1 MQEFSKKLQKS
12 IFSMK
17 EFLNSLNYGIGA
29 NQINNEFKQILREL
43 LVNDIV
49 KEHKN
54 KYYLNNGYVFGSL
67 DISSKGTGFLEC
79 FDESFKKDLLIEN
92 KNLKGANYKDIVAAK
107 LLPLKKRRP
116 SAKVVLV
123 LKRANETSL
132 VITKK
137 YGEAVLG
144 MNIKTGLSIALKA
157 SQKSL
162 KALPLGTILKIEN
175 ENNNII
181 EVLGHI
187 NDESVDEKISLA
199 LFNKNSEFSDACTKE
214 ALANGDSVD
223 ASMYENRI
231 DLRNLAFCTIDPIH
245 AKDFD
250 DAIYYDTQKREI
262 YVAIA
267 DVSEYV
273 YAYSTIDKEARNRG
287 FSIYFPHIAI
297 PMLPRPLSENICSL
311 KPNLDRLA
319 YCFKITLDNECK
331 VIKEELFEAII
342 NSKRRFNYDEVD
354 EILIKK
360 PHLGEFSYLYELF
373 KITSILRKNRLKNA
387 FEFRTEELR
396 MTLDENL
403 SLKSTIFEK
412 DTPSHNLIEDCML
425 LANKAAAKLIDI
437 GVFRNHLSADSKKID
452 KLINELLELGIDVK
466 FKPNLPELIRD
477 IQALADELNLR
488 AEVDKLIIKAQKK
501 AEYSSENAGHFG
513 LGFDKYTH
521 FTSPIRR
528 YSDLILHRLLKAK
541 QKKDDKLFNYLLLNI
556 QSTCESLSTL
566 EREADKVAYDFM
578 DRKFARWAAKNIGKK
593 FKALVVQNDG
603 ICIAKLDDEIKG
615 ADIILYDTRV
625 NLLQSVEVQIV
636 EADIIMAK
644 IYAKITKNLN
654 PLKAEN
660 V

>member
-1 MQEFSKKLQKS
+1 
-12 IFSMK
+12 
-17 EFLNSLNYGIGA
+17 
-29 NQINNEFKQILREL
+29 
-43 LVNDIV
+43 
-49 KEHKN
+49 
-54 KYYLNNGYVFGSL
+54 
-67 DISSKGTGFLEC
+67 
-79 FDESFKKDLLIEN
+79 
-92 KNLKGANYKDIVAAK
+92 
-107 LLPLKKRRP
+107 
-116 SAKVVLV
+116 
-123 LKRANETSL
+123 
-132 VITKK
+132 
-137 YGEAVLG
+137 VLG
-144 MNIKTGLSIALKA
+144 MNIKTGLSTALKA

-175 ENNNII
+175 QDNNII

-187 NDESVDEKISLA
+187 DDESVDEKISLA
-199 LFNKNSEFSDACTKE
+199 LFNKNNEFSDACIKE

-223 ASMYENRI
+223 ASMYENRL
-231 DLRNLAFCTIDPIH
+231 DLRTLPFCTIDPIH

-250 DAIYYDTQKREI
+250 DAIYFDTEKREL

-273 YAYSTIDKEARNRG
+273 YAYSAIDKEARSRG

-311 KPNLDRLA
+311 KPHLDRLA
-319 YCFKITLDNECK
+319 YCFKITLDLDCK
-331 VIKEELFEAII
+331 VVKEELFETII

-354 EILIKK
+354 EILIQK
-360 PHLGEFSYLYELF
+360 PDLKELSWLYKLF
-373 KITSILRKNRLKNA
+373 EITKTLRKNRLKNA

-396 MTLDENL
+396 MNLDENL
-403 SLKSTIFEK
+403 SLQSTIFEK

-425 LANKAAAKLIDI
+425 LANKAAAKLIDV
-437 GVFRNHLSADSKKID
+437 GVFRNHSSADMKKID
-452 KLINELLELGIDVK
+452 RLLNELLELGIDVK
-466 FKPNLPELIRD
+466 PKPNLPELIRD
-477 IQALADELNLR
+477 IQALADELGLR

-501 AEYSSENAGHFG
+501 AEYSSENGGHFG
-513 LGFDKYTH
+513 LGFDKYSH

-541 QKKDDKLFNYLLLNI
+541 QKKDEKLFNYLLLNI
-556 QSTCESLSTL
+556 QSTCENLSVL

-625 NLLQSVEVQIV
+625 NLLESVEVQIL

-644 IYAKITKNLN
+644 IYAKITQRLGK
-654 PLKAEN
+654 ESN

>member
-1 MQEFSKKLQKS
+1 
-12 IFSMK
+12 MK
-17 EFLNSLNYGIGA
+17 EFLNNLNYGISA
-29 NQINNEFKQILREL
+29 HEVSNEFKQILREL
-43 LVNDIV
+43 LANNII

-54 KYYLNNGYVFGSL
+54 RYYLNNGYVFGTL
-67 DISSKGTGFLEC
+67 DISSKGTGFLQC

-107 LLPLKKRRP
+107 LLPLKKKRP

-132 VITKK
+132 VITKR

-144 MNIKTGLSIALKA
+144 MNIKTGLSTALKA

-175 ENNNII
+175 QDNNII

-187 NDESVDEKISLA
+187 DDESVDEKISLA
-199 LFNKNSEFSDACTKE
+199 LFNKNNEFSNACIKE

-223 ASMYENRI
+223 ASMYENRL
-231 DLRNLAFCTIDPIH
+231 DLRTLPFCTIDPIH

-250 DAIYYDTQKREI
+250 DAIYFDTEKREL

-273 YAYSTIDKEARNRG
+273 YAYSAIDKEARSRG

-311 KPNLDRLA
+311 KPHLDRLA
-319 YCFKITLDNECK
+319 YCFKITLDLDCK
-331 VIKEELFEAII
+331 VVKEELFETII

-354 EILIKK
+354 EILIQK
-360 PHLGEFSYLYELF
+360 PDLKELSWLYKLF
-373 KITSILRKNRLKNA
+373 EITKTLRKNRLKNA

-396 MTLDENL
+396 MNLDENL

-425 LANKAAAKLIDI
+425 LANKAAAKLIDV
-437 GVFRNHLSADSKKID
+437 GVFRNHSSADMKKID
-452 KLINELLELGIDVK
+452 RLLNELLELGIDVK
-466 FKPNLPELIRD
+466 PKPNLPELIRD
-477 IQALADELNLR
+477 IQALADELGLR

-501 AEYSSENAGHFG
+501 AEYSSENGGHFG
-513 LGFDKYTH
+513 LGFDKYSH

-541 QKKDDKLFNYLLLNI
+541 QKKDEKLFNYLLLNI
-556 QSTCESLSTL
+556 QSTCENLSVL

-625 NLLQSVEVQIV
+625 NLLESVEVQIL

-644 IYAKITKNLN
+644 IYAKITQRLRK
-654 PLKAEN
+654 ESN

>member
-1 MQEFSKKLQKS
+1 
-12 IFSMK
+12 MK
-17 EFLNSLNYGIGA
+17 EFLNSLNYGISI
-29 NQINNEFKQILREL
+29 NQINNEFKQTIREL
-43 LVNDIV
+43 LANQII
-49 KEHKN
+49 KEYKN
-54 KYYLNNGYVFGSL
+54 KFYLNNGFTFGIL

-79 FDESFKKDLLIEN
+79 FDENFKKDLLIEN
-92 KNLKGANYKDIVAAK
+92 KNLKGANYKDIVAVK
-107 LLPLKKRRP
+107 LLPIKKKRP

-144 MNIKTGLSIALKA
+144 MNIKTGLSTALKA

-162 KALPLGTILKIEN
+162 KVLPLGTILKIEN

-187 NDESVDEKISLA
+187 DDEKIDEKISLA
-199 LFNKNSEFSDACTKE
+199 LFNKNNEFSDTCIKE

-231 DLRNLAFCTIDPIH
+231 DLRTLPFCTIDPIH

-250 DAIYYDTQKREI
+250 DAIYFDTQKREI

-273 YAYSTIDKEARNRG
+273 YAYSAIDKEARNRG

-297 PMLPRPLSENICSL
+297 PMLPRALSENICSL
-311 KPNLDRLA
+311 KPYEDRLV
-319 YCFKITLDNECK
+319 YCFKITLNNEYE
-331 VIKEELFEAII
+331 VIKEELFEGII

-354 EILIKK
+354 EILSKK
-360 PHLGEFSYLYELF
+360 PDLKEHNWLYELF
-373 KITSILRKNRLKNA
+373 KITQILRKKRLKNA

-396 MTLDENL
+396 MTLDQNL
-403 SLKSTIFEK
+403 SLKNTLFEK

-425 LANKAAAKLIDI
+425 LANKAAAKLLGDI
-437 GVFRNHLSADSKKID
+437 GIFRNHLSADIRKINR
-452 KLINELLELGIDVK
+452 LLNELIELGIDIK
-466 FKPNLPELIRD
+466 FNSNLPNLIRD
-477 IQALADELNLR
+477 IQVLADELNLR

-501 AEYSSENAGHFG
+501 AEYSSENQGHFG
-513 LGFDKYTH
+513 LGFDKYSH

-541 QKKDDKLFNYLLLNI
+541 QKKDERLFNYLLLNI
-556 QSTCESLSTL
+556 QSTCENLSIL
-566 EREADKVAYDFM
+566 EREADKVAFDFM
-578 DRKFARWAAKNIGKK
+578 DRKFARWAAKNIGKH
-593 FKALVVQNDG
+593 FKALITQNDG

-615 ADIILYDTRV
+615 ADIILYDTHAS
-625 NLLQSVEVQIV
+625 LLQRVEIQIIEV
-636 EADIIMAK
+636 DIIMAK
-644 IYAKITKNLN
+644 IYAKITKNLTE
-654 PLKAEN
+654 LEAK
-660 V
+660 